1 MTERRRN
8 AFILL
13 IVLGLIGA
21 SIAVAMTR
29 ETKLGLDLQGGVSL
43 VYQGKPTKQQPAI
56 TQESLDRAVDII
68 RDRVDALGVAEPQ
81 IARSGRDQIS
91 VDLPAVKD
99 AQRAADQVGTTAQ
112 LYFYDWEKNLLDPDG
127 CKTNPDTVNGGINQ
141 TTGLFNTVKAASK
154 CKPYTGANTT
164 NASQERWYGFDK
176 LDKPV
181 DNGLPQTNPDELWTD
196 FPGGKKPAG
205 YTQIKVP
212 EGILI
217 VRAERATG
225 QNGKPGPRPDAY
237 WIMRDNPAL
246 SGTDIKNPEQNFD
259 QQTNSPIVTM
269 DFTDKG
275 KREFQRV
282 TSEIAQRGADN
293 AFPGTNPSDASHHF
307 AIVLD
312 NDLVSTPFIN
322 FRENP
327 DGIDGETGAQISG
340 GFTIQSAQD
349 LANFLKI
356 GALPIQLELISRS
369 QVSATLGKQALHQ
382 GLTAG
387 IVGFAIVAIFL
398 VA

>member
-8 AFILL
+8 VLILL
-13 IVLGLIGA
+13 VVLGLIAA
-21 SIAVAMTR
+21 SVAIAMSK

-43 VYQGKPTKQQPAI
+43 VYQGKPTKQQKTLDA
-56 TQESLDRAVDII
+56 ESLNRAVDII

-81 IARSGRDQIS
+81 ISRSGADQIE
-91 VDLPAVKD
+91 VDLPAVQD
-99 AQRAADQVGTTAQ
+99 AERAAQQVGSTAQ
-112 LYFYDWEKNLLDPDG
+112 MYFYDWEKNVLDRD
-127 CKTNPDTVNGGINQ
+127 CKTNPDVVNGGVNPI
-141 TTGLFNTVKAASK
+141 TGLKNAVEAASK
-154 CKPYTGANTT
+154 CQPFVSDKTT
-164 NASQERWYGFDK
+164 NPARSAGTGSTRSASPSAAAPGDGSQGAVVGVPRGV
-176 LDKPV
+176 KP
-181 DNGLPQTNPDELWTD
+181 E
-196 FPGGKKPAG
+196 G

-212 EGILI
+212 EGTLI

-225 QNGKPGPRPDAY
+225 KNGKPGPKPDAWY
-237 WIMRDNPAL
+237 LMRDDPAL

-259 QQTNSPIVTM
+259 QTTNSPIVTM
-269 DFTDKG
+269 DFTDRG
-275 KREFQRV
+275 KREFQKV

-293 AFPGTNPSDASHHF
+293 AFPGTTPADASQHF

-312 NDLVSTPFIN
+312 NDLVSTPYID

-369 QVSATLGKQALHQ
+369 QVSATLGKQALDQ
-382 GLTAG
+382 GRRRASP
-387 IVGFAIVAIFL
+387 ASSWSRSS
-398 VA
+398 